1 VKASELVQKLQVLI
15 DAGDDLEVMTLHEDS
30 EDGLLSTDVDDPKI
44 EYMIFETWR
53 NRQERHINI

>member
-1 VKASELVQKLQVLI
+1 MKASELVQKLQVLI

>member
-1 VKASELVQKLQVLI
+1 MKASELVQKLQVLI

-30 EDGLLSTDVDDPKI
+30 EDGLLSADVDDPKI